1 MTAWH
6 LGLLCAVAL
15 LLLPQLARTLG
26 RGRGALLG
34 LAGVAALAGG
44 WGLLGRGSPEG
55 AAPADWAAV
64 ESVPSDAC
72 AKCHQDHYDSWY
84 RTYHRTMTREATP
97 EHVQGD
103 FDNAVY
109 DYQGLKTRLTR
120 AGYEF

>member
-64 ESVPSDAC
+64 ECVPSDAC

-84 RTYHRTMTREATP
+84 RTHHRTLNREATP
-97 EHVQGD
+97 EYGKAD
-103 FDNAVY
+103 FDNARY
-109 DYQGLKTRLTR
+109 DDHELKAHL
-120 AGYEF
+120 